1 MSTESRSLRRR
12 LTRGERELWASVTRA
27 ITPLRPAEPAADPA
41 PAGPGQ
47 QPAVPETPSAPEQ
60 RARETPVPAFAGFDR
75 RLRQRLARGRASIDD
90 SLDLHGLTQAQAHDA
105 LARFLPRARTQSAR
119 FVLVITGK
127 GSRGEEDRGVLRRLL
142 PLWLKS
148 PKLREHVVGFESAG
162 RAHGR
167 EGAFY
172 VRLRRLRE
180 HGA

>member
-1 MSTESRSLRRR
+1 MSSESRTLRRR

-41 PAGPGQ
+41 A
-47 QPAVPETPSAPEQ
+47 AVPRQEPVAPENPSAPEQ
-60 RARETPVPAFAGFDR
+60 QARETPAPALAGFDR

-90 SLDLHGLTQAQAHDA
+90 SIDLHGLTQPQAHDA
-105 LARFLPRARTQSAR
+105 LARFLQRARTQGAR
-119 FVLVITGK
+119 IVLVITGK
-127 GSRGEEDRGVLRRLL
+127 GSRGDEDRGVLRRLL

-172 VRLRRLRE
+172 VRLRRPRDPPE
-180 HGA
+180 